1 MKDKKPPCCEFCNY
15 CCCCLFFFKT
25 IDRFNKLVSDDNELL
40 QAEDPLNNKFPTF
53 SVHFDEYF
61 GVFCSALDLY
71 HTESSKAKTN
81 ENHTT
86 TNS

>member
-1 MKDKKPPCCEFCNY
+1 MIMSSFR
-15 CCCCLFFFKT
+15 LKT
-25 IDRFNKLVSDDNELL
+25 YLTRS
-40 QAEDPLNNKFPTF
+40 FPTF

-61 GVFCSALDLY
+61 GVFCSALDPY

-81 ENHTT
+81 ENSTT